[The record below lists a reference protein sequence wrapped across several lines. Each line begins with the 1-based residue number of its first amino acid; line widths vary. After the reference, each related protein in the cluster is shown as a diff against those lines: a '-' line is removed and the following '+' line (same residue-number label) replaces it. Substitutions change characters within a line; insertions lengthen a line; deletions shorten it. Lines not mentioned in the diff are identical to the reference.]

1 MIATLDHP
9 WLDED
14 TRQSSLEY
22 RLITI
27 RLGFL
32 IIYLNQSREQN
43 LNFYSIVYSMA
54 AARLPMHNGCK

>member
-54 AARLPMHNGCK
+54 GSS